1 MDFESLSK
9 EQKIM
14 VAMRKTL
21 TGVIRDTTPE
31 PGMIHPLSKET
42 VEDLRMCLGLIAAR
56 EKELMDEMGIEN
68 KARPRYVDEP
78 KVADVVQ
85 FHKPKE

>member
-9 EQKIM
+9 DQKIM

-21 TGVIRDTTPE
+21 TSVIRDTTPE

-42 VEDLRMCLGLIAAR
+42 VEDMRMCLKLISSR
-56 EKELMDEMGIEN
+56 EKELLDELGIEN
-68 KARPRYVDEP
+68 KDRPRFTDEP

-85 FHKPKE
+85 FHKPE

>member
-21 TGVIRDTTPE
+21 ASVIRDTTPE

-56 EKELMDEMGIEN
+56 EKELMEDMGIEN
-68 KARPRYVDEP
+68 KAKPRFTDEP

-85 FHKPKE
+85 FQKPE